1 MLKRIIKELEWLISD
16 KIDVKTK
23 VLLEIKKRFHN
34 DKSVNHLEDK
44 TILKVHAPNN
54 RTSK

>member
-34 DKSVNHLEDK
+34 DKSVNHQEVI
-44 TILKVHAPNN
+44 TVISI
-54 RTSK
+54 T